1 MAIKRRNKFSADF
14 NMSSMTD
21 MMFLLLLFFMI
32 ASTMSAPN
40 DLRIKLP
47 QSKSKASTKIVL
59 VKVGIDDKGNFTV
72 AEGKGDANP
81 IAFEQLEAFLK
92 SAMAKDT
99 STFVSLHAD
108 ENVPYKEVV
117 KVLDIANQNKLKIVI
132 ATKPAEE
139 TPAAAPTN

>member
-1 MAIKRRNKFSADF
+1 MGLKRRSKIDPSF

-59 VKVGIDDKGNFTV
+59 VKVNIDSEGNYAV
-72 AEGKGDANP
+72 AEGNGKAIP
-81 IAFEQLEAFLK
+81 IAFEELEGYLTN
-92 SAMAKDT
+92 AMARDT

-108 ENVPYKEVV
+108 ENIAYKEIV

-132 ATKPAEE
+132 ATKPESK
-139 TPAAAPTN
+139 

>member
-1 MAIKRRNKFSADF
+1 MALKRRNRISASF

-59 VKVGIDDKGNFTV
+59 VKVNIDQDGNYSV
-72 AEGKGDANP
+72 AEGNGPAEP
-81 IAFEQLEAFLK
+81 IQFDNLEEYMVT
-92 SAMAKDT
+92 AMTKDT

-108 ENVPYKEVV
+108 ENIPYREIV
-117 KVLDIANQNKLKIVI
+117 KVLDIANQNHLKIVI
-132 ATKPAEE
+132 ATKP
-139 TPAAAPTN
+139 TPEDK

>member
-1 MAIKRRNKFSADF
+1 MGLKRRSKIDPSF

-59 VKVGIDDKGNFTV
+59 VKVNIDSEGNYAV
-72 AEGKGDANP
+72 AEGNGKASP
-81 IAFEQLEAFLK
+81 IAFEELEGYLTN
-92 SAMAKDT
+92 AMARDT

-108 ENVPYKEVV
+108 ENIAYKEIV

-132 ATKPAEE
+132 ATKPESK
-139 TPAAAPTN
+139 

>member
-1 MAIKRRNKFSADF
+1 MALKRRSRVSAEF

-59 VKVGIDDKGNFTV
+59 VKVNIDNDGNYSV
-72 AEGKGDANP
+72 AEGNGTAKP
-81 IAFEQLEAFLK
+81 IEFAELEPFLVD
-92 SAMAKDT
+92 AMAKDT

-108 ENVPYKEVV
+108 ENIAYGEIV
-117 KVLDIANQNKLKIVI
+117 KVLDIANQNRLKIVI
-132 ATKPAEE
+132 ATKP
-139 TPAAAPTN
+139 TPEGKD

>member
-1 MAIKRRNKFSADF
+1 MALKKRSRIDASF

-40 DLRIKLP
+40 DIRIKLP

-59 VKVGIDDKGNFTV
+59 VKVNIDNEGNYAV
-72 AEGKGDANP
+72 AEGNGTPQP
-81 IAFEQLEAFLK
+81 IAFDELEPFLVD
-92 SAMAKDT
+92 AMAKDT

-108 ENVPYKEVV
+108 ENIPYREIV

-132 ATKPAEE
+132 ATKPAEKK
-139 TPAAAPTN
+139 

>member
-1 MAIKRRNKFSADF
+1 MAIKRRNKFEASF

-47 QSKSKASTKIVL
+47 QSKSKASTKVVL
-59 VKVGIDDKGNFTV
+59 VKVNIDSLGNYSV
-72 AEGKGDANP
+72 AQGKASAQP
-81 IAFEQLEAFLK
+81 IAFEELENYLVT
-92 SAMAKDT
+92 AMQTDT

-108 ENVPYKEVV
+108 ENLPYKEVI
-117 KVLDIANQNKLKIVI
+117 KVLDIANQNHLKIVV
-132 ATKPAEE
+132 ATQPV
-139 TPAAAPTN
+139 TMPTSHQ

>member
-1 MAIKRRNKFSADF
+1 MGLKRRSKIDPSF

-59 VKVGIDDKGNFTV
+59 VKVNIDSEGNYAV
-72 AEGKGDANP
+72 AEGNGKATP
-81 IAFEQLEAFLK
+81 IAFEELEGYLTN
-92 SAMAKDT
+92 AMACDT

-108 ENVPYKEVV
+108 ENIAYKEIV

-132 ATKPAEE
+132 ATKPESK
-139 TPAAAPTN
+139 

>member
-1 MAIKRRNKFSADF
+1 MGLKRRSKIDPSF

-59 VKVGIDDKGNFTV
+59 VKVNIDSEGNYAV
-72 AEGKGDANP
+72 AEGNGKATP
-81 IAFEQLEAFLK
+81 IAFEELEGYLTN
-92 SAMAKDT
+92 AMARDT

-108 ENVPYKEVV
+108 ENIAYKEIV

-132 ATKPAEE
+132 ATKPESK
-139 TPAAAPTN
+139 

>member
-1 MAIKRRNKFSADF
+1 MGLKRRSKIDPSF

-59 VKVGIDDKGNFTV
+59 VKVNIDSEGNYAV
-72 AEGKGDANP
+72 AEGNGKATP
-81 IAFEQLEAFLK
+81 IAFEELEGYLTN
-92 SAMAKDT
+92 AMTRDT

-108 ENVPYKEVV
+108 ENIAYKEIV

-132 ATKPAEE
+132 ATKPESK
-139 TPAAAPTN
+139 